1 MSALWS
7 VAKTLKIPLDTRVE
21 HLEDLPYT
29 ISFVVKKRMQIDN
42 LMELPKEKR
51 PSSKLIW
58 EGSAE
63 DLEDWLEAVINPNK
77 KKANTFEFVIPES
90 QIEG

>member
-1 MSALWS
+1 M
-7 VAKTLKIPLDTRVE
+7 
-21 HLEDLPYT
+21 PYT
-29 ISFVVKKRMQIDN
+29 ISFVIKKRMQIDN

-63 DLEDWLEAVINPNK
+63 ELEEWLEVVLNPDK
-77 KKANTFEFVIPES
+77 KKKRTNVFEFVIPES

>member
-1 MSALWS
+1 
-7 VAKTLKIPLDTRVE
+7 
-21 HLEDLPYT
+21 
-29 ISFVVKKRMQIDN
+29 MQVDN

-63 DLEDWLEAVINPNK
+63 ELEEWLESVLNPK
-77 KKANTFEFVIPES
+77 KKKTNTLEFVIPES

>member
-29 ISFVVKKRMQIDN
+29 ISFVIKKRMQIDSLN
-42 LMELPKEKR
+42 ELPKEKR

-58 EGSAE
+58 EGNSE
-63 DLEDWLEAVINPNK
+63 ELEDWLDRVLNPDK
-77 KKANTFEFVIPES
+77 KKTNTLEFVIPES

>member
-1 MSALWS
+1 MD
-7 VAKTLKIPLDTRVE
+7 KRVE
-21 HLEDLPYT
+21 HLENMPYT
-29 ISFVVKKRMQIDN
+29 ISFVIKKRMQIDN

-63 DLEDWLEAVINPNK
+63 ELEEWLEVVLNPDK
-77 KKANTFEFVIPES
+77 KKKRTNVFEFVIPES